1 MLPATPQDVAMN
13 ASTYQVD
20 SFLTQWGAP
29 PQQQGY
35 GQQPQYGGQ
44 QPQQQ
49 FGQQPQQPYGQPQQ
63 QYGQQPQYG
72 QPQQQQGYGQP
83 QQFGQGPGAD
93 VMPLVSNKLNSIVA
107 SNKLQVP
114 QLPEPASAAA
124 RRRPYHAAESSP
136 VCGDLKVAAQFT
148 RWPAAL
154 EHRAL
159 RCHRPTS

>member
-1 MLPATPQDVAMN
+1 MN

-20 SFLTQWGAP
+20 SFRTQWGAP

-35 GQQPQYGGQ
+35 GQQPQQQYGQ
-44 QPQQQ
+44 Q
-49 FGQQPQQPYGQPQQ
+49 QQPYGQPQQ

-114 QLPEPASAAA
+114 RLPEPASAAA
-124 RRRPYHAAESSP
+124 WRRPYHAAQ
-136 VCGDLKVAAQFT
+136 CT
-148 RWPAAL
+148 RAPPFADTWGLLHSARGGQP
-154 EHRAL
+154 HRNT
-159 RCHRPTS
+159 RP